1 MPATVV
7 KRMGQAVSIFLFA
20 NASRILNK
28 GTSASVAVVYQ
39 VGLLTS
45 VAIFGGVYGRI
56 SGAAQ
61 RMMLLLLGEMTV
73 WFTTT
78 KIKYEFDVDSD
89 YESKMHLNMDIT
101 FNSPCH
107 MISADIVDS
116 SGDAWG
122 YSFQLQEDAADF
134 ELTKEKAVE
143 RAKLLKMKESMTDP
157 NMR

>member
-1 MPATVV
+1 M
-7 KRMGQAVSIFLFA
+7 L
-20 NASRILNK
+20 
-28 GTSASVAVVYQ
+28 
-39 VGLLTS
+39 
-45 VAIFGGVYGRI
+45 
-56 SGAAQ
+56 
-61 RMMLLLLGEMTV
+61 LLLLGEMTV

-78 KIKYEFDVDSD
+78 KIKYEFDVDSE

-107 MISADIVDS
+107 MISAEIVDS

-134 ELTKEKAVE
+134 ELTKEKALE